1 MRRDSYEVLLNGN
14 IPAITRVRQLAWE
27 LHDSVNQ
34 RYDGDLPYGAHLD
47 MVADGVI
54 TYGHEVIDREADLL
68 PVIFGA
74 YFHDSIEDARQTYND
89 VLATA
94 SRLMDGDQ
102 ALMAAEIVF
111 ALTNDKGRT
120 RAERAGERY
129 YAGIRL
135 TPYAPM
141 VKLCDRIANT
151 RYSAEK
157 TNGSN
162 SRMAQVYRD
171 EFPHFIASITAAG
184 ATDPRLALPPTAV
197 ADLKRLSQA

>member
-1 MRRDSYEVLLNGN
+1 MTREEFEALLTANLEAIKAIRDD
-14 IPAITRVRQLAWE
+14 AWE
-27 LHDSVNQ
+27 LHKSVNQ
-34 RYDGDLPYGAHLD
+34 HYDTNLPYGIHLD

-54 TYGHEVIDREADLL
+54 KYGNEVIAGENDLL
-68 PVIFGA
+68 PMIFGA

-102 ALMAAEIVF
+102 ALMAAEIVY

-197 ADLKRLSQA
+197 ADLERLSQV